1 MNNHIYT
8 HHHWLKGYDHHA
20 AILLSLRP
28 KRRSVINLLLVWLKD
43 IRIKLHLKRQCLVK
57 N

>member
-1 MNNHIYT
+1 MNNHMYT
-8 HHHWLKGYDHHA
+8 HHHWLKGDDPHA

-28 KRRSVINLLLVWLKD
+28 KRRSIIKLLLAWLKCMC
-43 IRIKLHLKRQCLVK
+43 IKLHLKRQCLVK